1 MVVPLLR
8 KLPAKGWQFYRP
20 WVWEERSKGKECES
34 AGQRVE
40 EGTVSYSCSP
50 TKGGFSR
57 GIYIDL
63 PKFRNGTRSTNM
75 QIVCS

>member
-40 EGTVSYSCSP
+40 EGTVFKVVP
-50 TKGGFSR
+50 LQKEVLAEG
-57 GIYIDL
+57 
-63 PKFRNGTRSTNM
+63 ST
-75 QIVCS
+75 